1 MGMYAHGP
9 YVEDMKMSGLLATCV
24 IEATK
29 VYDEPF
35 EGVEV
40 VDDLLAGGVVS
51 LTREEVRCVV
61 TLMREKLLDGHA
73 GSCNGWAKSINRSD
87 KSYGEEPLLNLQDIY
102 RFETDVRNF
111 SALCTWLNHTENE
124 EIYWA

>member
-29 VYDEPF
+29 VYELPF
-35 EGVEV
+35 EGVEIE
-40 VDDLLAGGVVS
+40 DGLLAGGVVS
-51 LTREEVRCVV
+51 LKREEVRCVV
-61 TLMREKLLDGHA
+61 TLMREKLLNGHA
-73 GSCNGWAKSINRSD
+73 GTCNHWARSVH
-87 KSYGEEPLLNLQDIY
+87 GELWGKDMPLSNLQDIY
-102 RFETDVRNF
+102 RFATDVRNF